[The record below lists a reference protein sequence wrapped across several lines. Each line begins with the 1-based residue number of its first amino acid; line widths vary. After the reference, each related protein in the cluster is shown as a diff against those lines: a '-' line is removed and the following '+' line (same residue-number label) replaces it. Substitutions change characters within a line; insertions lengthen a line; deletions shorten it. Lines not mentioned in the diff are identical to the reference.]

1 MKKTNRYLLLMLSIL
16 AVGIQACKK
25 TSSEVPTVDYTVT
38 ISYPDTY
45 AQTKAAD
52 VKVTL
57 TNSTTNN
64 KLTVNTNAEGVAT
77 FAKLLPGNYQISV
90 EKSLTSVQA
99 LPLTGI
105 EAEAFLNAS
114 ATNQLI
120 TANGNLNL
128 KLSGSAIGGLVFKQI
143 YYTGSRT
150 AANGMY
156 LTDQFYE
163 IYNNSTEVQY
173 ADSLY
178 LGESGGNAKTSASTA
193 VFGFDKAAGNV
204 YLVNVW
210 MIPGTGKSHPIQPG
224 QSIVIASNA
233 IHHKTDPAGNPN
245 SIDLGKGIADF
256 EGYVATTGRDTDNPD
271 VPNMELVQYG
281 LSTFTWNTAVFGP
294 SMVIFK
300 SKDVSKYR
308 QLAEPNSTN
317 TTRLYME
324 VPGAVIIDAVEAN
337 ANATA
342 VTHKRFPAALDAGF
356 QFCSGTYVREA
367 IVRKIRTTVNGRRV
381 LQDTNNSTED
391 FTVTTNILPKG
402 WL

>member
-1 MKKTNRYLLLMLSIL
+1 MKRTNRYLLLMLSIL
-16 AVGIQACKK
+16 TIGMQSCKK
-25 TSSEVPTVDYTVT
+25 TTSEIPTVDYTVT
-38 ISYPDTY
+38 ISYPETY
-45 AQTKAAD
+45 GQTKVNNA
-52 VKVTL
+52 KVTL
-57 TNSTTNN
+57 TNSTTNS
-64 KLTVNTNAEGVAT
+64 KLTVNTNTEGVAT

-90 EKSLTSVQA
+90 EKSLTAAEA

-105 EAEAFLNAS
+105 EVEAFLNAS

-120 TANGNLNL
+120 TANINLNL

-210 MIPGTGKSHPIQPG
+210 MVPGTGKSHPIQPG

-245 SIDLGKGIADF
+245 SIDLGKGISDF
-256 EGYVATTGRDTDNPD
+256 EGYVAATGRDTDNPD

-308 QLAEPNSTN
+308 QLVEPNSTN

-324 VPGAVIIDAVEAN
+324 VPGAVILDAVEAN

-342 VTHKRFPAALDAGF
+342 ITHKRFPSALDAGF

-367 IVRKIRTTVNGRRV
+367 IVRKVRTTVNGRRV

-391 FTVTTNILPKG
+391 FTLTTNILPKG